1 MFDNIDLSKLG
12 DVLTYQH
19 NAPILFSSGLFF
31 FLFIGFLI
39 IYMSLRKHLLARII
53 YVTLFSLYF
62 YYKSSGFWFFLLLFT
77 ATSDFCI
84 AQGIYH
90 TATKW
95 KRKLLVVL
103 SLCINLGLLGYFKY
117 FNFLLEIIA
126 SVTREF
132 GYQFGNTSLQ
142 SVTYQPLDIF
152 LPVGISF
159 FTFQTISYVIDVY
172 RGDTKAQRNIL
183 QFGVY
188 VTMFPQLIAGPILKY
203 HQVERYLQDRR
214 TDLDAISYG
223 AKRFVTGLAKKV
235 LLANNLGLLW
245 KQVTELGTDQMSV
258 LMAWLGI
265 AAFALQIYFD
275 FSGYSDMA
283 IGLGAVLG
291 FHFPENFNYPYV
303 ATSVKNFWHRW
314 HISLSTWFKEYVYIP
329 LGGNRKGLPRQLF
342 NILVVWML
350 TGIWHG
356 AGWNFLFWG
365 LWFAFFLIL
374 EKLFLGDILES
385 VPKVFGRIYTLAVV
399 LISWVFFALE
409 SPGEILVYLQA
420 MFGMNGVGPVNS
432 LAMFLCNEYLVLLVI
447 ALVACLPLGSRL
459 VHALKSSKTGPAMAL
474 YRLGEKVIPAVLLL
488 LSVAYIVDASYNPFL
503 YFRF

>member
-1 MFDNIDLSKLG
+1 MESFPHCHTHLVPRKMKNLVLFLG
-12 DVLTYQH
+12 SLVFYAWGEPVYIFLM
-19 NAPILFSSGLFF
+19 LFSTISDYVWGRLIEEYRGKDHSRIFLLCSIGIN
-31 FLFIGFLI
+31 LFILGFFK
-39 IYMSLRKHLLARII
+39 YAD
-53 YVTLFSLYF
+53 
-62 YYKSSGFWFFLLLFT
+62 FLLQTVNTVFG
-77 ATSDFCI
+77 TSI
-84 AQGIYH
+84 PLL
-90 TATKW
+90 
-95 KRKLLVVL
+95 KL
-103 SLCINLGLLGYFKY
+103 
-117 FNFLLEIIA
+117 
-126 SVTREF
+126 
-132 GYQFGNTSLQ
+132 
-142 SVTYQPLDIF
+142 PLPI
-152 LPVGISF
+152 GISF
-159 FTFQTISYVIDVY
+159 YTFQTMSYVIDVY

-245 KQVTELGTDQMSV
+245 KQITELGTDQMSV

-303 ATSVKNFWHRW
+303 ATSVKDFWHRW

-385 VPKVFGRIYTLAVV
+385 APKVFGRIYTLAVV

-409 SPGEILVYLQA
+409 SPGEILAYLQA

-432 LAMFLCNEYLVLLVI
+432 LAMFLSNEYLVLLVI

>member
-1 MFDNIDLSKLG
+1 MVFSSVLFLFRFLPIFMICYFLVPRKMKNLVLFLG
-12 DVLTYQH
+12 SLVFY
-19 NAPILFSSGLFF
+19 AWGEPIYIFLMLFSTISDYVWGRLIEEYRGKDHSRIFLLCSIVIN
-31 FLFIGFLI
+31 LFILGFFK
-39 IYMSLRKHLLARII
+39 YAD
-53 YVTLFSLYF
+53 
-62 YYKSSGFWFFLLLFT
+62 FLLQTVNTVFG
-77 ATSDFCI
+77 TSI
-84 AQGIYH
+84 PLL
-90 TATKW
+90 
-95 KRKLLVVL
+95 KL
-103 SLCINLGLLGYFKY
+103 
-117 FNFLLEIIA
+117 
-126 SVTREF
+126 
-132 GYQFGNTSLQ
+132 
-142 SVTYQPLDIF
+142 PLPI
-152 LPVGISF
+152 GISF
-159 FTFQTISYVIDVY
+159 YTFQTMSYVIDVY

-291 FHFPENFNYPYV
+291 FHFPENFNYPYI
-303 ATSVKNFWHRW
+303 AASVKDFWHRW

-350 TGIWHG
+350 TAFWHG
-356 AGWNFLFWG
+356 AGWNFFCWGGLLWICIVLERQLGRLKFVHKMKVLPHIYLWLVIPMSWMCFAITDLSQLQVYLDKMLWLVPGFSGGYEDAWKALSTYGGLLLVSGLACTPVIEKLYHKWQDKLPVKVLLAGLFWYCI
-365 LWFAFFLIL
+365 W
-374 EKLFLGDILES
+374 
-385 VPKVFGRIYTLAVV
+385 R
-399 LISWVFFALE
+399 
-409 SPGEILVYLQA
+409 
-420 MFGMNGVGPVNS
+420 
-432 LAMFLCNEYLVLLVI
+432 
-447 ALVACLPLGSRL
+447 
-459 VHALKSSKTGPAMAL
+459 
-474 YRLGEKVIPAVLLL
+474 LLL
-488 LSVAYIVDASYNPFL
+488 EGNNPFM
-503 YFRF
+503 YFSF

>member
-1 MFDNIDLSKLG
+1 MVFSSVLFLFRFLPIFMICYFLVPRNMKNLVLFLG
-12 DVLTYQH
+12 SLVFYAWGEPVYIFLM
-19 NAPILFSSGLFF
+19 LFSTISDYVWGRLIEEYRGKDRSRIFLLCSIVIN
-31 FLFIGFLI
+31 LFILGF
-39 IYMSLRKHLLARII
+39 
-53 YVTLFSLYF
+53 
-62 YYKSSGFWFFLLLFT
+62 
-77 ATSDFCI
+77 
-84 AQGIYH
+84 
-90 TATKW
+90 
-95 KRKLLVVL
+95 
-103 SLCINLGLLGYFKY
+103 FKY
-117 FNFLLEIIA
+117 ADFLMQT
-126 SVTREF
+126 VNTVF
-132 GYQFGNTSLQ
+132 GTSI
-142 SVTYQPLDIF
+142 PLLK
-152 LPVGISF
+152 LPLPIGISF
-159 FTFQTISYVIDVY
+159 YTFQTMSYVIDVY

-223 AKRFVTGLAKKV
+223 VKRFVTGLAKKV

-245 KQVTELGTDQMSV
+245 KQVTELGNEQMSI

-291 FHFPENFNYPYV
+291 FHFPENFNYPYI
-303 ATSVKNFWHRW
+303 AASVKDFWHRW

-356 AGWNFLFWG
+356 AGWNFALWG
-365 LWFAFFLIL
+365 LYFGVFLSA
-374 EKLFLGDILES
+374 EKLIGKKWKERSFKIADISANNDSNGGDRE
-385 VPKVFGRIYTLAVV
+385 
-399 LISWVFFALE
+399 
-409 SPGEILVYLQA
+409 
-420 MFGMNGVGPVNS
+420 N
-432 LAMFLCNEYLVLLVI
+432 MFLTCVRNIIEHGYVLLVVLFSFVIFRVEGVREIKEQFLGLSGCYGNAMTPMAAYEIKSCLILLLI
-447 ALVACLPLGSRL
+447 ACAGATPFPAMWVQRLKNASMWKKSGWLLQSCYILTGLVLATAFLLGSS
-459 VHALKSSKTGPAMAL
+459 VH
-474 YRLGEKVIPAVLLL
+474 
-488 LSVAYIVDASYNPFL
+488 PFL

>member
-1 MFDNIDLSKLG
+1 MVFSSVLFLFRFLPIFMICYFLVPRKMKNLVLFLG
-12 DVLTYQH
+12 SLVFYAWGEPVYIFLM
-19 NAPILFSSGLFF
+19 LFSTISDYVWGRLIEEYRGKDRSRIFLLCSIVIN
-31 FLFIGFLI
+31 LFILGF
-39 IYMSLRKHLLARII
+39 
-53 YVTLFSLYF
+53 
-62 YYKSSGFWFFLLLFT
+62 
-77 ATSDFCI
+77 
-84 AQGIYH
+84 
-90 TATKW
+90 
-95 KRKLLVVL
+95 
-103 SLCINLGLLGYFKY
+103 FKY
-117 FNFLLEIIA
+117 ADFLMQTVNA
-126 SVTREF
+126 VF
-132 GYQFGNTSLQ
+132 GTSIPFLNL
-142 SVTYQPLDIF
+142 PLPI
-152 LPVGISF
+152 GISF
-159 FTFQTISYVIDVY
+159 YTFQTMSYVIDVY

-350 TGIWHG
+350 TAFWHG
-356 AGWNFLFWG
+356 AGWNFFCWGGLLWICIVLERQLGRLKFVHKMKVLPHIYLWLVIPMSWMCFAITDLSQLQVYLDKMLWLVPGFSGGYEDAWKALSTYGGLLLVSGLACTPVIEKLYHKWQDKLPVKVLLAGLFWYCI
-365 LWFAFFLIL
+365 W
-374 EKLFLGDILES
+374 
-385 VPKVFGRIYTLAVV
+385 R
-399 LISWVFFALE
+399 
-409 SPGEILVYLQA
+409 
-420 MFGMNGVGPVNS
+420 
-432 LAMFLCNEYLVLLVI
+432 
-447 ALVACLPLGSRL
+447 
-459 VHALKSSKTGPAMAL
+459 
-474 YRLGEKVIPAVLLL
+474 LLL
-488 LSVAYIVDASYNPFL
+488 EGNNPFM
-503 YFRF
+503 YFSF